1 MTTKVV
7 NKLLNLGLLALI
19 VLSTVSC
26 DKEIEGV
33 GLNLVDNN
41 TFSTDAVVKEVTT
54 ASVNIDNVPAS
65 NIGQYLLGVYKDAEF
80 GTLKASI
87 AAQLSAPAVGATY
100 LTGYGTNTVIDSV
113 LIQIPYQATADGK
126 YTDGKPK
133 YKLDSVFGDA
143 SKEFKLSVYEL
154 KTFLN
159 IVDYNDP
166 SKTAVYNSNKV
177 FQKGTEV
184 FYSGNFKVNSSD
196 TVAYIKR
203 YAADGKTIFKRDT
216 IMLTD
221 KKPFISLPLDEDL
234 IKQYFVTNA
243 SGDGFSTLDNFTRYF
258 RGLYFETSEV
268 GNTGGHL
275 VSLAM
280 TNAKMIIFYSKD
292 VDETTDQDL
301 DGDDIKGEKN
311 VRVASKYEFN
321 FNTIKSSVYERDY
334 TVSKQSGLDR
344 LYIQGAAGS
353 IATTTIDLT
362 EYKDK
367 DWLITDASLTYYIDR
382 SAASS
387 IVPEKL
393 IIYNYTDNEHIIDGL
408 YSNTKGDLVRDTN
421 GNPEKYIFKITDFVS
436 EKLKSGENLSNIQLA
451 IKVSNNGSFAES
463 ITTADVSI
471 KNSSWTPKG
480 VVLYNH
486 NSSLADKRVK
496 LTISYTKL
504 NN

>member
-26 DKEIEGV
+26 DKEIEEI

-41 TFSTDAVVKEVTT
+41 TFSTDAAVTEVTT
-54 ASVNIDNVPAS
+54 ATVNIDNVPAS
-65 NIGQYLLGVYKDAEF
+65 NISQYLLGVYKDAEF
-80 GTLKASI
+80 GVLKASI
-87 AAQLSAPAVGATY
+87 AAQLSTPAIGDTY
-100 LTGYGTNTVIDSV
+100 VNGYGTNTIIDSV
-113 LIQIPYQATADGK
+113 LIQIPYQATLDGT

-133 YKLDSVFGDA
+133 YQLDSVFGDA

-159 IVDYNDP
+159 TLDASDP
-166 SKTAVYNSNKV
+166 TKAAVYNSDKV
-177 FQKGTEV
+177 FQKGTDV
-184 FYSGNFKVNSSD
+184 FYSGNFKVNEAD

-203 YAADGKTIFKRDT
+203 YAADGKTVFKRDT

-221 KKPFISLPLDEDL
+221 KKPFIRIPLNEDL

-243 SGDGFSTLDNFTRYF
+243 SGTGFSTIDDFTRYF
-258 RGLYFETSEV
+258 RGLYFESTEI
-268 GNTGGHL
+268 GGQGGHL

-301 DGDDIKGEKN
+301 DGDGVKGETA
-311 VRVASKYEFN
+311 VRVGSKYEFN
-321 FNTIKSSVYERDY
+321 FSTIKSSIYERDY
-334 TVSKQSGLDR
+334 TASKQSGSDR
-344 LYIQGAAGS
+344 LYVQGAAGS

-367 DWLITDASLTYYIDR
+367 NWLITDASLVYYIDKN
-382 SAASS
+382 ASS
-387 IVPEKL
+387 NIIPEKL
-393 IIYNYTDNEHIIDGL
+393 IIYNYTDNEQIIDGRI
-408 YSNTKGDLVRDTN
+408 STTKGDLVRDDD

-436 EKLKSGENLSNIQLA
+436 EKLKSGESLSDIHLA
-451 IKVSNNGSFAES
+451 IKVSNNGSLAES
-463 ITTADVSI
+463 FTTSDYSI
-471 KNSSWTPKG
+471 KNYSWIPKG

-486 NSSLADKRVK
+486 NASLADKRVK
-496 LTISYTKL
+496 LTISYTEL
-504 NN
+504 NK